1 MMNKYEI
8 EESVMNAF
16 NAVGIFMTPEEIQDA
31 AIDEIIED
39 SLTYISFI
47 VELEESF
54 NIEIPDEYLL
64 PERLSTFDSIITMIE
79 DLIS

>member
-1 MMNKYEI
+1 MIRKYEI
-8 EESVMNAF
+8 EERIMNAF
-16 NAVGIFMTPEEIQDA
+16 NAVGIFMTPEEIRDA

-54 NIEIPDEYLL
+54 CIEIPDEYLL

-79 DLIS
+79 DLTS